1 MAPVGVDEV
10 DRRAAADG
18 MNERD
23 GLAIGREDRA
33 EVTPLGRAEPGD
45 RREQHDAP
53 KQCRDKLHDP
63 TLRAAC
69 VQKRCALLGVRGGW
83 PDPPQS

>member
-1 MAPVGVDEV
+1 
-10 DRRAAADG
+10 
-18 MNERD
+18 MNECD
-23 GLAIGREDRA
+23 GLAIRREDRA

-53 KQCRDKLHDP
+53 KQCRDKLHDH

-69 VQKRCALLGVRGGW
+69 VQKRCALLGVRGGVAR
-83 PDPPQS
+83 SASVVAALG